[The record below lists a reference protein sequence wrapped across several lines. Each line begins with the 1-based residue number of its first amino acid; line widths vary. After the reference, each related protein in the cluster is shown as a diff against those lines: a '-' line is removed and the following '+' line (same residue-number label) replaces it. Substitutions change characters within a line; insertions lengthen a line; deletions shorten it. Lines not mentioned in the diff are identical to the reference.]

1 MELRAATFNLKHGAR
16 PGAIALPWRSLGRLR
31 ASVRALDADVIGLQE
46 VDRFVARSWFG
57 DQART
62 CARSAGASAH
72 RFAAARWLLGG
83 RYGNALVVRG
93 EVRSS
98 ETVALP
104 RPARSEARVALIA
117 DIVVRE
123 TALTAVSTHLHNDE
137 AVAAEQLV
145 ALLAV
150 LATRPRPLLLLGD
163 LNLGRDDFAP
173 VLAADHFDVGPETP
187 SFPWRDP
194 LVQIDVVA
202 VAGGSI
208 TGASAPMVA
217 TSDHR
222 PIVATVRI

>member
-1 MELRAATFNLKHGAR
+1 MQ
-16 PGAIALPWRSLGRLR
+16 
-31 ASVRALDADVIGLQE
+31 ALDADVVGLQE
-46 VDRFVARSWFG
+46 VDRYVVRSWFA
-57 DQART
+57 DQGRA
-62 CARSAGASAH
+62 CARSAGAPDY
-72 RFAAARWLLGG
+72 RFGRARWLLGG
-83 RYGNALVVRG
+83 RYGNALAVRG

-104 RPARSEARVALIA
+104 RPTGTEARVALIA
-117 DIVVRE
+117 DVVVRQVS
-123 TALTAVSTHLHNDE
+123 LTAVSTHLHNDE

-202 VAGGSI
+202 VAGGSVAD
-208 TGASAPMVA
+208 ASAPLVA
-217 TSDHR
+217 ISDHR